1 MSTRYDARPR
11 GLRHELILTPGSQEL
26 LDRLE
31 QDCETPQ
38 TKQFFQHTLNNWKLH
53 NLMNCI
59 QIDADSCPKLFD
71 IFLNA
76 KTLLAKVCEAE
87 LTDKALTRDFEQTEL
102 WLKRDTTAS
111 ASSMALPGTPASVV
125 LSHEMVNLVM
135 QGKWDD
141 EDHKAQL
148 TGVILHELTHI
159 LYKHCQYIT
168 SMNRLLALTQDGSE
182 MGEFE
187 VQQLTAVWRIVQTG
201 FELTAD
207 RGLYTALKKDLTE
220 IPKPIKDLFTKLA
233 GGNIGVPL
241 NSQALFSQI
250 RKVRRDD
257 EALIE
262 TIVMMADAH
271 PPLAA
276 RLIELELHRR
286 RLVVQEDI
294 SQAIV
299 VQSYSSF

>member
-1 MSTRYDARPR
+1 MFARYNARPP
-11 GLRHELILTPGSQEL
+11 GLRHELILTPASQDL
-26 LDRLE
+26 LRRLE
-31 QDCETPQ
+31 EDCETPQ
-38 TKQFFQHTLNNWKLH
+38 TKKFFQQTLNNWQMH

-59 QIDADSCPKLFD
+59 KIDADSCRELFD

-76 KTLLAKVCEAE
+76 KRLLANVCEAE
-87 LTDKALTRDFEQTEL
+87 LSEQARTREFQDSEL
-102 WLKRDTTAS
+102 WLKRDATAS

-168 SMNRLLALTQDGSE
+168 SINRLLALTQDGSE

-187 VQQLTAVWRIVQTG
+187 VQRLTAAWRIVQTG

-257 EALIE
+257 EARIE
-262 TIVMMADAH
+262 TIVMMSDAH

-276 RLIELELHRR
+276 RLEELELHRQ

-299 VQSYSSF
+299 FVPQSS